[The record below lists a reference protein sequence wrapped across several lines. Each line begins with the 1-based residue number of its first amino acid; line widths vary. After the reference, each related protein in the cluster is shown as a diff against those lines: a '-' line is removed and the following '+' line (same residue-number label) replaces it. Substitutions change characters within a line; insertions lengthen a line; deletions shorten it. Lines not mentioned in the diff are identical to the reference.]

1 MSLAA
6 DTMPRK
12 RNPDAPQMEMTKIE
26 KDLLDRARRALSWV
40 KLTMPEKERK
50 GYGLQNYLS
59 DCLRGNRRLLEDY
72 SHFIRE
78 ESKKL
83 GKPRD

>member
-1 MSLAA
+1 MSFAA

-12 RNPDAPQMEMTKIE
+12 RNPDAPVMEMTKIE

-40 KLTMPEKERK
+40 KLALPESQRK

-59 DCLRGNRRLLEDY
+59 DCLRGHRRLLDDY
-72 SHFIRE
+72 AHFIRE
-78 ESKKL
+78 ENKKL
-83 GKPRD
+83 GRQ